1 MIDDSLEGEGARR
14 TAALL
19 TAAAY
24 GPMNRAAFVAPCD
37 CGLGLFARIPLKR
50 GDMIGEYGGPR
61 LPKSLARSGEFQL
74 EIPKS
79 TVVIDGDCEN
89 SPFDDLPRYAACFA
103 NHSRECPNARLEK
116 WWELGAIPAT
126 EIRERMVL
134 VALEDIAP
142 GTELRFDYE
151 GGNGGQGYW
160 NIMGERPAAGS
171 SWRRAP
177 PPPLPPPPA
186 DGAYRNTDPKRVAA
200 YRPKAKTKGNTA
212 AAAAAAAKANAL
224 PAEGHADGP
233 PMPWEGAR
241 GGDARLRVLV
251 PLLLKNNPSNWPL
264 ISTHI
269 PGRSGKECKERWR
282 RVEAAA
288 AVADGR
294 ALDLT
299 GAQQVDLTGGGGDVQ
314 QAQRRQAPPVAIR
327 IGGRTADGEVISRQR
342 RPMWTAE
349 EDSRLTQLVNELGSA
364 ETAWPTIAA
373 RIGTG
378 RTPGAVHQHWLML
391 RQLRAQEQGCFREKV
406 AWTAEEES
414 RLTQLL

>member
-1 MIDDSLEGEGARR
+1 MRLR
-14 TAALL
+14 
-19 TAAAY
+19 
-24 GPMNRAAFVAPCD
+24 
-37 CGLGLFARIPLKR
+37 LGLFARIPLKR
-50 GDMIGEYGGPR
+50 GDMIGEYEAATAEEP
-61 LPKSLARSGEFQL
+61 ARSGEFQL
-74 EIPKS
+74 RFRNRRWQH
-79 TVVIDGDCEN
+79 GDCEN
-89 SPFDDLPRYAACFA
+89 SLFDDLPGTRRFA
-103 NHSRECPNARLEK
+103 NHSRECPNARLESGGN
-116 WWELGAIPAT
+116 WSDPGHRDPRAHGA
-126 EIRERMVL
+126 RR
-134 VALEDIAP
+134 LEDIAP

-171 SWRRAP
+171 SRRRAP

-233 PMPWEGAR
+233 PMAWEGAR
-241 GGDARLRVLV
+241 WRRPLTGAR

-269 PGRSGKECKERWR
+269 PGRSGKECRSGGAA
-282 RVEAAA
+282 EAAA

-294 ALDLT
+294 ALDLA
-299 GAQQVDLTGGGGDVQ
+299 GAQQVDLTGGGGDVH
-314 QAQRRQAPPVAIR
+314 QAQRQAPPVAIR

-349 EDSRLTQLVNELGSA
+349 GDLASSWRGS
-364 ETAWPTIAA
+364 WA
-373 RIGTG
+373 R
-378 RTPGAVHQHWLML
+378 
-391 RQLRAQEQGCFREKV
+391 
-406 AWTAEEES
+406 
-414 RLTQLL
+414 